1 MNRMDIR
8 KQLDGLIK
16 KEDIDSKDIQWALA
30 ILEVLRDYGIKRVV
44 DEENKIQ
51 QYTKLES
58 EDLGNIKAMIKLLE
72 KIDNKLNNKPDPK
85 GDISNIGRDKLDEWA
100 KRNEKLD
107 TKNEEK
113 FVGAAV
119 KVLTGDDQ

>member
-113 FVGAAV
+113 VLGAIAGAF
-119 KVLTGDDQ
+119 GDDE

>member
-44 DEENKIQ
+44 DEGNKIQ

-113 FVGAAV
+113 VLGAIAGAF
-119 KVLTGDDQ
+119 GDDE

>member
-1 MNRMDIR
+1 M
-8 KQLDGLIK
+8 
-16 KEDIDSKDIQWALA
+16 
-30 ILEVLRDYGIKRVV
+30 

-113 FVGAAV
+113 VLGAIAGAF
-119 KVLTGDDQ
+119 GDDE

>member
-1 MNRMDIR
+1 MKQKGMNRMDIR
-8 KQLDGLIK
+8 KQLNDLK
-16 KEDIDSKDIQWALA
+16 KQGATPLEYLEDAL
-30 ILEVLRDYGIKRVV
+30 EMQ
-44 DEENKIQ
+44 ENKIQ

>member
-1 MNRMDIR
+1 MNIR

-30 ILEVLRDYGIKRVV
+30 MLEVLRDYGIRRVV

-58 EDLGNIKAMIKLLE
+58 EDLSNIKGIIKLLE
-72 KIDNKLNNKPDPK
+72 RIDNKLNSKPDL
-85 GDISNIGRDKLDEWA
+85 DKWA
-100 KRNEKLD
+100 ERNQKID
-107 TKNEEK
+107 TEEPEEEK
-113 FVGAAV
+113 GLVSSAARAIG
-119 KVLTGDDQ
+119 GDELV

>member
-1 MNRMDIR
+1 MDIR

-113 FVGAAV
+113 VLGAIAGAF
-119 KVLTGDDQ
+119 GDDE

>member
-113 FVGAAV
+113 VLGAIAEAF
-119 KVLTGDDQ
+119 GDDE